1 MKDQPILNM
10 QLNRI
15 MTVYVEAIAPKRSI
29 QEAAEQMRS
38 LDVGV
43 LPVCDGDRLVGI
55 LTDRD
60 LAVRALADGRD
71 PKSTPIEDIMTRQVV
86 YCFEDQ
92 DIEEA
97 ERVMEKNQI
106 RRVPVLDRDKRIV
119 GIVSLGDL
127 AVKNDENRAGV
138 TLERVSE
145 HSQRVL
151 STRRS

>member
-1 MKDQPILNM
+1 M

-15 MTVYVEAIAPKRSI
+15 MTGYVEVIAPERSI
-29 QEAAEQMRS
+29 QEAAEQMRC

-55 LTDRD
+55 ITDRD
-60 LAVRALADGRD
+60 LVVRALADGGD
-71 PKSTPIEDIMTRQVV
+71 PKSITVEEIMTRQPA

-92 DIEEA
+92 DVEEA

-106 RRVPVLDRDKRIV
+106 RRLPVLDQDNRIV

-127 AVKNDENRAGV
+127 AIRDDEKRAGV

-145 HSQRVL
+145 HSRRAF
-151 STRRS
+151 STPRG

>member
-1 MKDQPILNM
+1 MPTM

-15 MTVYVEAIAPKRSI
+15 MTEYVEVIALETSI
-29 QEAAEQMRS
+29 EEAAMQMRS

-43 LPVCDGDRLVGI
+43 LPVCDGDRLVGM

-60 LAVRALADGRD
+60 ITVRVVADGRD
-71 PKSTPIEDIMTRQVV
+71 PKTTTVEEAMTRQVV

-92 DIEEA
+92 DTEEA
-97 ERVMEKNQI
+97 ERIMEKNQI
-106 RRVPVLDRDKRIV
+106 RRLPVLDRDKRVV

-127 AVKNDENRAGV
+127 AVKNDENRAGT

-145 HSQRVL
+145 HCQVFAPPCSG
-151 STRRS
+151 S

>member
-1 MKDQPILNM
+1 M

-15 MTVYVEAIAPKRSI
+15 MTEYVEVITLEKSI
-29 QEAAEQMRS
+29 QEAARQMRS

-43 LPVCDGDRLVGI
+43 LPVCDGDRLVGM

-60 LAVRALADGRD
+60 VTIRAVADGRD
-71 PKSTPIEDIMTRQVV
+71 PKTTTVEEAMTRQVV

-92 DIEEA
+92 DTEEA

-106 RRVPVLDRDKRIV
+106 RRLPVLDRDKRIV

-127 AVKNDENRAGV
+127 AVKNDEKRAGT

-145 HSQRVL
+145 LCQIFAPP
-151 STRRS
+151 RSRS